1 LTQSPPQRFPD
12 SSQLLERQPGR
23 VDLLM
28 TDVVMPGMSGRD
40 LADGVAERRPGI
52 KVLYLSGY
60 TDEAIVRH
68 GVLGAP

>member
-1 LTQSPPQRFPD
+1 
-12 SSQLLERQPGR
+12 
-23 VDLLM
+23 LLM

-40 LADGVAERRPGI
+40 LADRVAERRPGI

-68 GVLGAP
+68 GVLGAPLSVALAPLGAAKTP